1 MLWSREDGKGSVPE
15 VEACMTMMLHREQR
29 QWRTIGMRPYKNR
42 CKSEGCNIETM
53 CDNKPSAGKEK
64 KSSTLQTK
72 SVLGGS
78 YQGGL
83 GCSSE

>member
-1 MLWSREDGKGSVPE
+1 MLWSREDRKGSVPE

-29 QWRTIGMRPYKNR
+29 QWSTIGMRPYKNC

-64 KSSTLQTK
+64 KSSMLRTK
-72 SVLGGS
+72 SVLGGQLS
-78 YQGGL
+78 RRFGL
-83 GCSSE
+83 